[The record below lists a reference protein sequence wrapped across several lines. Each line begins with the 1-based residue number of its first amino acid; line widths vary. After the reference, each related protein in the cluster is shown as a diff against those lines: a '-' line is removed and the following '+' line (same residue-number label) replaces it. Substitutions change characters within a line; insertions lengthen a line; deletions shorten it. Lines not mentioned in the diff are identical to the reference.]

1 MSLETIL
8 YLNVVLG
15 TLEIH
20 WMLVSFIRKKWWSN
34 DNLRQ
39 ARMID
44 EILSTTSNHCYLDN
58 KYLLHAY
65 ICCFR
70 PLVGCLMACNS
81 LFAKVVFLAKFF
93 ISLSLVWASWDEC
106 ICWELYKSYY
116 WFTQSHIC
124 QSSNFIAYHFL
135 KVLSCAI
142 LIWLQTLPSLWYLLP
157 LSKHPNYLVF
167 LHTSC
172 DVFDGVY
179 LKSFNVP

>member
-1 MSLETIL
+1 MSLGTIL

-15 TLEIH
+15 TFEIH

-44 EILSTTSNHCYLDN
+44 EILSTTFNHCYLGN
-58 KYLLHAY
+58 KYLLYAY
-65 ICCFR
+65 VCCFR

-81 LFAKVVFLAKFF
+81 LFAKVMFLAKFF

-142 LIWLQTLPSLWYLLP
+142 WMYLQTSCFPSDTC
-157 LSKHPNYLVF
+157 F
-167 LHTSC
+167 LCQSISTI
-172 DVFDGVY
+172 
-179 LKSFNVP
+179 